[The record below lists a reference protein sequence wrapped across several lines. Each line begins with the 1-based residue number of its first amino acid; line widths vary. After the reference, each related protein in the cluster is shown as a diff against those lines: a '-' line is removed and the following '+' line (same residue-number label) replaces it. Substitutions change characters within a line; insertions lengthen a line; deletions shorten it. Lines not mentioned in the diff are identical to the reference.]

1 MKKKQLTC
9 RSEKISKGIKENKLT
24 VMTKRL
30 LWEFNSYSKLMCT
43 DKNNDKNKT
52 NLPSSFHSSDGFLN
66 FWKTA
71 KPMTL
76 KFSDFQFVSINCFV
90 IFNNDCMSGLF
101 CIADL
106 LDVGR
111 KKKDFFNFMV
121 FNLLQAKMK

>member
-1 MKKKQLTC
+1 
-9 RSEKISKGIKENKLT
+9 
-24 VMTKRL
+24 MTKRL

-52 NLPSSFHSSDGFLN
+52 NLPSPFHSSDSFLN

-76 KFSDFQFVSINCFV
+76 KSSDFQFVSINCFV

-101 CIADL
+101 FIADL

-111 KKKDFFNFMV
+111 KKKIFF
-121 FNLLQAKMK
+121 

>member
-1 MKKKQLTC
+1 
-9 RSEKISKGIKENKLT
+9 
-24 VMTKRL
+24 
-30 LWEFNSYSKLMCT
+30 
-43 DKNNDKNKT
+43 
-52 NLPSSFHSSDGFLN
+52 
-66 FWKTA
+66 
-71 KPMTL
+71 MTL

-101 CIADL
+101 FIADL